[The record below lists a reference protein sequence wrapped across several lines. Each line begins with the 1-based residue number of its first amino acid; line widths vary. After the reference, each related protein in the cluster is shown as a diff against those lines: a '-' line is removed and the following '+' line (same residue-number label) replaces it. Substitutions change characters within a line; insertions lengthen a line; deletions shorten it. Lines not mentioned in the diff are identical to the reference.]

1 MYIFNII
8 FIIISGII
16 SKFLKDLFKK
26 NQISLI
32 PIIIGIV
39 FFTLSILRDVSVGY
53 DNHYYMIGFNQISG
67 LSDLSLLKE
76 YSWEFG
82 YTIFNKFISLFTND
96 FYNLIII
103 YSLIYFTSLIIFI
116 TRESKIP
123 WLSFYLFATFGIFH
137 FSLSGYRQSL
147 AMIGV
152 VISLKF
158 IKQKNVFKF
167 LLTIFLASL
176 FHQSVLVFI
185 IIYPISQIEISK
197 KYLINLTIT
206 SLVLY
211 FSGGSLINLILKF
224 YSKNY
229 LYIEEGQGLGML
241 FLLFIITITGL
252 ILYKQN
258 PNNSMRLYMHIM
270 LIASILQIVSL
281 HFSLFV
287 RVVEY
292 FSFFIIIFIPNTI
305 SNIKSKY
312 LKILAIILTVSL
324 FFAYYIWI
332 LNGNPNGTVPYIF
345 KK

>member
-1 MYIFNII
+1 
-8 FIIISGII
+8 
-16 SKFLKDLFKK
+16 
-26 NQISLI
+26 
-32 PIIIGIV
+32 
-39 FFTLSILRDVSVGY
+39 
-53 DNHYYMIGFNQISG
+53 
-67 LSDLSLLKE
+67 
-76 YSWEFG
+76 
-82 YTIFNKFISLFTND
+82 
-96 FYNLIII
+96 
-103 YSLIYFTSLIIFI
+103 
-116 TRESKIP
+116 

-241 FLLFIITITGL
+241 FLLF
-252 ILYKQN
+252 
-258 PNNSMRLYMHIM
+258 
-270 LIASILQIVSL
+270 
-281 HFSLFV
+281 
-287 RVVEY
+287 
-292 FSFFIIIFIPNTI
+292 
-305 SNIKSKY
+305 
-312 LKILAIILTVSL
+312 
-324 FFAYYIWI
+324 
-332 LNGNPNGTVPYIF
+332 
-345 KK
+345 